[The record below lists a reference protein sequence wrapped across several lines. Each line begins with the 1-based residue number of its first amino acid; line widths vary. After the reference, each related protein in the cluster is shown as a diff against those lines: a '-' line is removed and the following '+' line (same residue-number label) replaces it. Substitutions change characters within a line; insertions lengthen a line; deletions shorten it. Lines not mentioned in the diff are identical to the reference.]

1 MRVRINGEV
10 EEIPDNSSVE
20 DVLTARKLLR
30 GAVVIELNGEIVKRD
45 RWAGLRLNS
54 DDNLELIRMIGGG

>member
-20 DVLTARKLLR
+20 DVLTSIKLLK
-30 GAVVIELNGEIVKRD
+30 GTVVIELNGEIVKRD
-45 RWAGLRLNS
+45 KWESLRLNP

>member
-10 EEIPDNSSVE
+10 EEIPDNLSVE
-20 DVLTARKLLR
+20 DVLTSRKLLK

-45 RWAGLRLNS
+45 KWASLRLNP

>member
-20 DVLTARKLLR
+20 EVLTSRKLIK
-30 GAVVIELNGEIVKRD
+30 GTVVIELNGEIIRRD
-45 RWAGLRLNS
+45 RWASLRLNS
-54 DDNLELIRMIGGG
+54 EDNLELIRMIGGG